1 MNCRILHASRGRL
14 RIRVIGPAMRLDM
27 ADVLEA
33 YLTGLEGVQSVQ
45 VFDRTSDAIIRF
57 REEARDRVCKA
68 LAAFSFEANLD
79 RKPDH
84 SSRAIEREYEDR
96 IVLQLMGRVFSR
108 AFLPAPVRT
117 VIAVCKAAGYVRKAL
132 AVLAK
137 GRLEVPVL
145 DAAAITASLLRGDG
159 NTAGSVMF
167 LLKLGDTLEEWTHKK
182 SVAEL
187 ARTMALNVDKV
198 WRVGADGQ
206 RESVPVGQVAV
217 GELVAAGTGN
227 LIPLD
232 GVVASGEATV
242 NQSSMTGES
251 EPVLKRTGSLV
262 YAGTVIDEGEL
273 VIEVTQPAGSGRYD
287 RIVSMIEDSEKLKS
301 ASEDKASHLADR
313 LVPWCFGGT
322 LLTWLLTRSVQRAVS
337 VLMVDFS
344 CALKLSMPLAV
355 LSAMKEAG
363 RNQVSV
369 KGGKFM
375 EAIAEAETVVFDKTG
390 TLTHAAPRVAQ
401 VVPFGGNDEQEMLRL
416 AACLEEHYPHSM
428 ANAVVRAAQ
437 ERGLLHEEEH
447 AEVSYI
453 VAHGIASRIDGEKVV
468 IGSRHFVFED
478 EGATVPAGE
487 EERFRTLPPQYSHL
501 YLARASV
508 LCAVICVEDP
518 LREEAAA
525 VLSELH
531 GLGIEKLVMMTG
543 DSERTAAAVA
553 RQVGVDE
560 YYAEVLPEDKAAFI
574 RREHEQ
580 GRRVLMIGDGV
591 NDSPA
596 LSEAD
601 AGIAISDGAAIAREV
616 ADVTIL
622 ADDLRVLPQLRRLS
636 EALMGRIRNNYRFI
650 LSFNT
655 ALIGLGVVGLLPP
668 AASALL
674 HNASTIAISLRS
686 MTPLLPE

>member
-369 KGGKFM
+369 KGGKFL

>member
-96 IVLQLMGRVFSR
+96 IVLQLMGLIFSR
-108 AFLPAPVRT
+108 VFLPAPVRT

-287 RIVSMIEDSEKLKS
+287 RIVSMIEESEKLKS

-369 KGGKFM
+369 KGGKFL

>member
-108 AFLPAPVRT
+108 VFLPAPVRT

-369 KGGKFM
+369 KGGKFL

-453 VAHGIASRIDGEKVV
+453 VAHGIASRIDGEKVD

-674 HNASTIAISLRS
+674 HNASTITISLRS

>member
-33 YLTGLEGVQSVQ
+33 YLSGLEGVQSVQ

-84 SSRAIEREYEDR
+84 SSRAIEREYDDR

-108 AFLPAPVRT
+108 VFLPAPVRT

-369 KGGKFM
+369 KGGKFL

>member
-1 MNCRILHASRGRL
+1 MNCRILHSSRGRL

-108 AFLPAPVRT
+108 VFLPAPVRT

-369 KGGKFM
+369 KGGKFL

-674 HNASTIAISLRS
+674 HNASTITISLRS

>member
-33 YLTGLEGVQSVQ
+33 YLSGLEGVQSVQ

-167 LLKLGDTLEEWTHKK
+167 LLRLGDTLEEWTHKK

-287 RIVSMIEDSEKLKS
+287 RIVSMIEESEKLKS

-369 KGGKFM
+369 KGGKFL

-525 VLSELH
+525 VLSKLH

>member
-96 IVLQLMGRVFSR
+96 IVLQLMGLIFSR
-108 AFLPAPVRT
+108 VFLPAPVRT

-369 KGGKFM
+369 KGGKFL

-478 EGATVPAGE
+478 EGASGT
-487 EERFRTLPPQYSHL
+487 TT
-501 YLARASV
+501 ASFSRS
-508 LCAVICVEDP
+508 IP
-518 LREEAAA
+518 L
-525 VLSELH
+525 
-531 GLGIEKLVMMTG
+531 
-543 DSERTAAAVA
+543 
-553 RQVGVDE
+553 
-560 YYAEVLPEDKAAFI
+560 
-574 RREHEQ
+574 
-580 GRRVLMIGDGV
+580 
-591 NDSPA
+591 
-596 LSEAD
+596 
-601 AGIAISDGAAIAREV
+601 
-616 ADVTIL
+616 
-622 ADDLRVLPQLRRLS
+622 
-636 EALMGRIRNNYRFI
+636 
-650 LSFNT
+650 
-655 ALIGLGVVGLLPP
+655 
-668 AASALL
+668 
-674 HNASTIAISLRS
+674 
-686 MTPLLPE
+686 